1 VALPF
6 VPVQSGCSVTWT
18 EYGTQEPDLAAYD
31 FCPVCQELPGF
42 CRCRRRPPQQP
53 PPPAQPAADHPQA
66 PPDDEEYLAE
76 ATVPVGAGGRP
87 HQRDESAGDGPD
99 SWAPID
105 LRPYLRGEIV
115 RPEPSLGMARTD
127 GLRLLY
133 PGKEHA
139 VIGEME
145 AGKSWFAL
153 ASVAAELN
161 AENHVVYAHFE
172 ECDPS
177 DSVDRL
183 VALGVR
189 DSDIL
194 RFLRFVG
201 PERSVS
207 RDALAA
213 LLAPPFPTLV
223 IFDGV
228 NEAMALHRWAIREE
242 DGAAEYRRRLVK
254 PCTRVGAAVL
264 SLDHVVKDA
273 ERRARTALGSV
284 HKVNGLSGA
293 LILVENAEPFGRG
306 QRGRSHVHIMKDR
319 PGFLRRHG
327 RPDPKTPGKTF
338 MGELVVDD
346 TRRFVP
352 FLEVTFHAPK
362 SDGAVVDSATTGDA
376 ALANKVFA
384 ALEALI
390 DGKGMDSERA
400 VFAQCRKAGISASNT
415 HIRVAVDDLIA
426 HARLIEVV
434 GKRGAKGYRISTEG
448 AHVTGE

>member
-1 VALPF
+1 MLLLRSSLVT
-6 VPVQSGCSVTWT
+6 TWT
-18 EYGTQEPDLAAYD
+18 EPPDVEFD
-31 FCPVCQELPGF
+31 FCPVCEELAGW
-42 CRCRRRPPQQP
+42 CKCSSRPPQREQPASP
-53 PPPAQPAADHPQA
+53 PPPAQPTGDREPA
-66 PPDDEEYLAE
+66 PDDGEDYYSG
-76 ATVPVGAGGRP
+76 VPPVGAGG
-87 HQRDESAGDGPD
+87 HQRSEDEPTGDGPD

-105 LRPYLRGEIV
+105 LGPYLRGEIV

-139 VIGEME
+139 AIGEME

-153 ASVAAELN
+153 GCVAVELN
-161 AENHVVYAHFE
+161 AEHHVVYAHFE
-172 ECDPS
+172 ECEPS

-189 DSDIL
+189 DCDIM

-201 PERSVS
+201 PERPVS
-207 RDALAA
+207 PDALAA
-213 LLAPPFPTLV
+213 LLAPPVPTLV

-273 ERRARTALGSV
+273 ERRTRNALGSI
-284 HKVNGLSGA
+284 HKGNGLSGS
-293 LILVENAEPFGRG
+293 LILLENAEPFGRG
-306 QRGRSHVHIMKDR
+306 QRGRSHVFVTKDR

-327 RPDPKTPGKTF
+327 KPDPKVPGKTF

-346 TRRFVP
+346 TRRSVP
-352 FLEVTFHAPK
+352 FLEVVFHAPK
-362 SDGAVVDSATTGDA
+362 DDGAVAESTGSSMLA
-376 ALANKVFA
+376 AEVFA
-384 ALEALI
+384 ALEALP
-390 DGKGMDSERA
+390 GKGVDSERA
-400 VFAQCRKAGISASNT
+400 LFAQCRKAGMSASNT

-426 HARLIEVV
+426 DARLVEVV
-434 GKRGAKGYRISTEG
+434 GKRGAKGYQIPGGRG
-448 AHVTGE
+448 GHVTDQ